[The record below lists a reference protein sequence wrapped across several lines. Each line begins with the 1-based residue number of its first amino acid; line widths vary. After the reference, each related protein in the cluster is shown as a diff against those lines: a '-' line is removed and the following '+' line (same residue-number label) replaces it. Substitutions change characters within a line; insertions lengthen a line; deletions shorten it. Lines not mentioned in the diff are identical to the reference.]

1 MHAFLLF
8 RAVQNY
14 DVVKDHIVMVI
25 LEILFFLKKMSS
37 ENFRWLMW
45 FYVTFSLQLR
55 VVINK

>member
-25 LEILFFLKKMSS
+25 LEIFF
-37 ENFRWLMW
+37 F
-45 FYVTFSLQLR
+45 FF
-55 VVINK
+55 